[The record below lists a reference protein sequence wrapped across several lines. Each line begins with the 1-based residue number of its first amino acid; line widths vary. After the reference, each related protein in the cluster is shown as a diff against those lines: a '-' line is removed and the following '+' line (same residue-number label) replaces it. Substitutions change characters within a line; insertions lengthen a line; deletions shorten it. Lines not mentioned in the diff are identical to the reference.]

1 MIEKTHAIVLR
12 YVPNGNT
19 SRIVTWLTRDHG
31 RIATIIKGSQRP
43 KSAFLGQFDLFYTC
57 ELLYYTRSRSDLHIA
72 RECSPIKVRPH
83 LRHDWRA
90 CALAS
95 YATDLALRVA
105 PPQAPQWRVY
115 RWLDGVLDDFDR
127 SGATPAVMIWH
138 ELHLLA
144 ELGLAPRLNHCMN
157 CNTAFSETKAAS
169 HYSHQRG
176 GLLCNACAKADS
188 RPAYPVPADVVTMLR
203 NWQRTNASP
212 ELIRRT
218 RCEPRQLALLERM
231 LGEFLRYHLD
241 LPLPS
246 RDLALAIN
254 KRS

>member
-1 MIEKTHAIVLR
+1 MIEKTQAIVLR

-31 RIATIIKGSQRP
+31 QVATIIKGSQRP

-57 ELLYYTRSRSDLHIA
+57 ELLYYTRSRGDLHIA
-72 RECSPIKVRPH
+72 KECSPAKVRARF
-83 LRHDWRA
+83 RHDWRA

-105 PPQAPQWRVY
+105 PPQAPQTRIY
-115 RWLDGVLDDFDR
+115 RWLDAVLDDLHR
-127 SGATPAVMIWH
+127 SAPTPAVMIGH
-138 ELHLLA
+138 ELSLLA

-157 CNTAFSETKAAS
+157 CHRAFGDATSAL
-169 HYSHQRG
+169 HFSHQRG
-176 GLLCNACAKADS
+176 GLLCNNCAKTDH
-188 RPAYPVPADVVTMLR
+188 RPAYPVPADVVAMLR
-203 NWQRTNASP
+203 NWQRPSASP
-212 ELIRRT
+212 DLIRRT
-218 RCEPRQLALLERM
+218 RCDARQIALLERM

-246 RDLALAIN
+246 RDIAWAIQQ
-254 KRS
+254 R

>member
-1 MIEKTHAIVLR
+1 MIEKTQAIVLR
-12 YVPNGNT
+12 TVPNGNT

-31 RIATIIKGSQRP
+31 RIATIIKGAQRP
-43 KSAFLGQFDLFYTC
+43 RSLFLGQLDLFYTC
-57 ELLYYTRSRSDLHIA
+57 ELLYYTRSRGDLHIA
-72 RECSPIKVRPH
+72 RECSPAKIRAH

-95 YATDLALRVA
+95 YATDLALRIA

-115 RWLDGVLDDFDR
+115 RWLEAVLDDVNQPG
-127 SGATPAVMIWH
+127 SSSSLMIWH
-138 ELHLLA
+138 ELKLLT

-157 CNTAFSETKAAS
+157 CHTAFGEAATALHFS
-169 HYSHQRG
+169 HERG
-176 GLLCNACAKADS
+176 GLLCASCAKADS
-188 RPAYPVPADVVTMLR
+188 RPAYPVPADVVAMLR
-203 NWQRTNASP
+203 NWQRPNASP
-212 ELIRRT
+212 DLIRRT

-254 KRS
+254 KR